1 VAAVL
6 GHKVE
11 VSGELVVV
19 VTGRNIAAER
29 YAMILRGD

>member
-1 VAAVL
+1 VL

-19 VTGRNIAAER
+19 VTGRNVAAER
-29 YAMILRGD
+29 YAKILQGN